1 MPIINLTEEE
11 LTKLWEAVND
21 GAEPPPALAL
31 SITSM
36 TDRKNR
42 HKVLQLDEVVADLP
56 LLFRF
61 EKTVSCN
68 PDGHGGAGV
77 CGGTLCGDDVAT
89 EVEVDCFLHQRWFS
103 SRRHPLSGSEGSVA
117 CLVHK
122 LTGENIT
129 GKNIWQE

>member
-42 HKVLQLDEVVADLP
+42 Q
-56 LLFRF
+56 RF
-61 EKTVSCN
+61 SN
-68 PDGHGGAGV
+68 SM
-77 CGGTLCGDDVAT
+77 
-89 EVEVDCFLHQRWFS
+89 RS
-103 SRRHPLSGSEGSVA
+103 
-117 CLVHK
+117 
-122 LTGENIT
+122 
-129 GKNIWQE
+129 